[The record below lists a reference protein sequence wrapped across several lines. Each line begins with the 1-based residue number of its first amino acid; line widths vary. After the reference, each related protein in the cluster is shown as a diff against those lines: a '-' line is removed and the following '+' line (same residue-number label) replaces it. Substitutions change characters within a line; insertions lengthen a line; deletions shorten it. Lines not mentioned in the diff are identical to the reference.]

1 MGSIVTAANRPGS
14 ERGDIMPITRTRQDW
29 TPGATVKVGFLS
41 LQVVRLIPTPGDG
54 MPDIYEL
61 KSTRGALYHFTPH
74 YGIERIN

>member
-1 MGSIVTAANRPGS
+1 
-14 ERGDIMPITRTRQDW
+14 MPITRSRQDW
-29 TPGATVKVGFLS
+29 TAGATVRVGFLS

-61 KSTRGALYHFTPH
+61 ENAMTGARYHFTPH